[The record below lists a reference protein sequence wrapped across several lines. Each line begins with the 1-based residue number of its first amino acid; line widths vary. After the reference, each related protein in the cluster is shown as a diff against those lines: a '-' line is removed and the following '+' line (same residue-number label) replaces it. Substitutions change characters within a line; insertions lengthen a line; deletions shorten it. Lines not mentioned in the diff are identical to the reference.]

1 MTDLEIEIYNFQN
14 NKVRVSGTNNEPWFA
29 VKDICNILELS
40 NVTISLNSIPDKWR
54 GVKKFL
60 TITGEKEMLVINEA
74 GLYKLIMRSNK
85 PIAEKFQEWVCE
97 DVLPSIRKKGDFIL
111 QEYKQQL
118 EEKQKELT
126 TKEQKISQLESENKE
141 ISRQILRKNKRKHKI
156 GDCVYI
162 VTNKNIP
169 NQFKLGETDNINNR
183 MMSFNNANPDEFVLH
198 RNWYTRFHKKIEKLS
213 HDTFQKFRISLSN
226 EWFEISILDKVT
238 EFITKQVEF
247 LEQFDT
253 RDKDTI
259 EEKVDEKI
267 DEKIDEKVD
276 DEIIEEKPSETPIET
291 PIEQPISTKKECTKC
306 KLTLPFTRF
315 YLRNENEKE
324 NQDKYRSQCKKCIHN
339 HIKEIRQKVKHDAN
353 YNKKTCIDCNNALDI
368 DLFYK
373 KSDQTL
379 FENCITCFK
388 KKRELSENIKQC
400 SECNEFKESM
410 HFHNHSNGILRSQC
424 KTCRNKSIVEERKK
438 VPTKVI
444 ECEFCQSQ
452 IVETHI
458 KVHQQTKKCLY
469 KQGKIN
475 ESESIRKAPVSY
487 RSKRVLQLDKTT
499 HEEIAQYPSVTEASK
514 LTSIR
519 YSNIN
524 SCCMEKCKTAGG
536 FAWKYA
542 T

>member
-1 MTDLEIEIYNFQN
+1 MEIIKFEKIEQSEDVFLFNN
-14 NKVRVSGTNNEPWFA
+14 NKIRIIEDMFIAS
-29 VKDICNILELS
+29 DICKILELS
-40 NVTISLNSIPDKWR
+40 NVSQALSIIPDKWK
-54 GVKKFL
+54 GIISNDTLGGKQNMI
-60 TITGEKEMLVINEA
+60 TISEA
-74 GLYKLIMRSNK
+74 GLYKLIMKSKK
-85 PIAEKFQEWVCE
+85 PIAEKFQEWVCDE
-97 DVLPSIRKKGDFIL
+97 VLPELRKKG
-111 QEYKQQL
+111 EYKMKEQL
-118 EEKQKELT
+118 DE
-126 TKEQKISQLESENKE
+126 KEQKITQLESENKE

-253 RDKDTI
+253 RDKDTVD
-259 EEKVDEKI
+259 EKVEEKI
-267 DEKIDEKVD
+267 DE
-276 DEIIEEKPSETPIET
+276 EIIEEKPSETPIQT
-291 PIEQPISTKKECTKC
+291 TIEQPIPTKKECTKC
-306 KLTLPFTRF
+306 KLTLPLTRF
-315 YLRNENEKE
+315 YLRNENENEKE
-324 NQDKYRSQCKKCIHN
+324 KEDKYRSQCKKCIHN
-339 HIKEIRQKVKHDAN
+339 HIKEIREKVKHDAN

-438 VPTKVI
+438 APTKVI

-469 KQGKIN
+469 KQGKID

-499 HEEIAQYPSVTEASK
+499 HQEIAQYPSVAEASK
-514 LTSIR
+514 RTSIR

-536 FAWKYA
+536 FVWKYA
-542 T
+542 TI